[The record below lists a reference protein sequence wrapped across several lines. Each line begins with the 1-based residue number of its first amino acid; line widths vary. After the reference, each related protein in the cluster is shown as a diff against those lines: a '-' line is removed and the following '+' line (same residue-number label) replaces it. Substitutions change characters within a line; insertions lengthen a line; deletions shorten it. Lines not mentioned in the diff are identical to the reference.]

1 MIADVFITRPRF
13 ALVISLVL
21 TIAGVLSFLS
31 LPVEQ
36 FPNITP
42 PSVAVTAVYPGANA
56 ETIESAVAQ
65 QIESAVNGVE
75 DMLYMSSS
83 SADDGTYSLTV
94 TFRVGTNPSIAAVNV
109 QNRIKQIESKLPEAV
124 LSQGVTV
131 EQRMSSMLQ
140 ALSLTSTDGSYDTT
154 FLTNYLLINIKD
166 ELNRVKG
173 VGSIN
178 VFSRYDYSMRI
189 WLSNDKLKSLEL
201 SVADVVS
208 AIQSQN
214 VQAAAGRIGAM
225 PTKEDQLFQIPLTA
239 QGRLTD
245 VSEFENIVIRAN
257 KDGSY
262 LLLKD
267 IARVELGPQ
276 SEEVDS
282 SFGLY
287 PATNFAIF
295 QAPGSNAIE
304 VATGVLNKIK
314 ELEKRM
320 PEKMRLEVLFDNAAF
335 VQKSMNEVKRTLIE
349 GFILVIVVIF
359 LFLGSFKM
367 TLIPLVAIPVSLIGA
382 FAGMGALGVTLNSV
396 SLLALV
402 LAIGVVVDDAIIVVE
417 DVEAIMREHPDLP
430 PDKAVKMSM
439 DRITNPI
446 IATTFVLLAV
456 FIPVAFLP
464 GITGLLYRQFAIA
477 ISFAIVIS
485 AVNALTL
492 SPALAVMLIRPVDSK
507 EKAKG
512 AHLFQ
517 FIHLVVAAFS
527 GFVEKL
533 RQIFVRIVNFLVP
546 LYLWVVPA
554 LAVVA
559 FSAFWLFS
567 HTPTGFLPSEDQGA
581 FMAEVQLPSG
591 ASLNRTKAV
600 VQNVIEKA
608 RTIDGV
614 HDVMSVMGYGM
625 LAGGKSSNSAF
636 LVVNLKDYAER
647 KTPATLV
654 NGVIRTFAGVM
665 SSVREAIVM
674 PFNVPALMG
683 VSSTDG
689 FEYML
694 QSTQGS
700 SPDQMMQVAQQLILE
715 ARKHPA
721 LANVITFYRVDS
733 PRLQVILDRKKSYAL
748 SVPVSDIFNTMQLI
762 LGGFYVNDFN
772 MYGRTWQVIAQG
784 DINDRSSVED
794 VYKMNIKSR
803 SGAMVPL
810 RSLLHI
816 DRTIGPSNI
825 QRYNNYRS
833 IKITG
838 SPAPGYSSGDALKA
852 MAEISAR
859 VLPSGY
865 KYEWTGTAVQ
875 EQEASGQTFL
885 VFFMAFLFGYLF
897 LVALYESWTLPLSI
911 MLSMVVAFTGAILFI
926 YIQSKNTV
934 YPVFN
939 DLYGQIGLIVL
950 IGLAAKN
957 AILLV
962 EFAKEQ
968 HEHFGES
975 IPDAARKA
983 AALRFRA
990 IMMTAISSLMGF
1002 LPLITATGPGALA
1015 RRAIGSAIFGG
1026 MAFSAFIAI
1035 FFVPLLYILFQ
1046 TMAEKTMK
1054 KIK

>member
-1 MIADVFITRPRF
+1 M
-13 ALVISLVL
+13 
-21 TIAGVLSFLS
+21 
-31 LPVEQ
+31 
-36 FPNITP
+36 
-42 PSVAVTAVYPGANA
+42 
-56 ETIESAVAQ
+56 
-65 QIESAVNGVE
+65 
-75 DMLYMSSS
+75 
-83 SADDGTYSLTV
+83 
-94 TFRVGTNPSIAAVNV
+94 
-109 QNRIKQIESKLPEAV
+109 
-124 LSQGVTV
+124 
-131 EQRMSSMLQ
+131 
-140 ALSLTSTDGSYDTT
+140 
-154 FLTNYLLINIKD
+154 
-166 ELNRVKG
+166 
-173 VGSIN
+173 
-178 VFSRYDYSMRI
+178 
-189 WLSNDKLKSLEL
+189 
-201 SVADVVS
+201 
-208 AIQSQN
+208 
-214 VQAAAGRIGAM
+214 
-225 PTKEDQLFQIPLTA
+225 
-239 QGRLTD
+239 
-245 VSEFENIVIRAN
+245 
-257 KDGSY
+257 
-262 LLLKD
+262 
-267 IARVELGPQ
+267 
-276 SEEVDS
+276 
-282 SFGLY
+282 
-287 PATNFAIF
+287 
-295 QAPGSNAIE
+295 
-304 VATGVLNKIK
+304 
-314 ELEKRM
+314 
-320 PEKMRLEVLFDNAAF
+320 
-335 VQKSMNEVKRTLIE
+335 
-349 GFILVIVVIF
+349 
-359 LFLGSFKM
+359 
-367 TLIPLVAIPVSLIGA
+367 
-382 FAGMGALGVTLNSV
+382 
-396 SLLALV
+396 
-402 LAIGVVVDDAIIVVE
+402 
-417 DVEAIMREHPDLP
+417 
-430 PDKAVKMSM
+430 
-439 DRITNPI
+439 
-446 IATTFVLLAV
+446 
-456 FIPVAFLP
+456 
-464 GITGLLYRQFAIA
+464 
-477 ISFAIVIS
+477 
-485 AVNALTL
+485 
-492 SPALAVMLIRPVDSK
+492 
-507 EKAKG
+507 
-512 AHLFQ
+512 
-517 FIHLVVAAFS
+517 
-527 GFVEKL
+527 
-533 RQIFVRIVNFLVP
+533 
-546 LYLWVVPA
+546 
-554 LAVVA
+554 
-559 FSAFWLFS
+559 
-567 HTPTGFLPSEDQGA
+567 
-581 FMAEVQLPSG
+581 
-591 ASLNRTKAV
+591 
-600 VQNVIEKA
+600 
-608 RTIDGV
+608 
-614 HDVMSVMGYGM
+614 
-625 LAGGKSSNSAF
+625 
-636 LVVNLKDYAER
+636 
-647 KTPATLV
+647 
-654 NGVIRTFAGVM
+654 
-665 SSVREAIVM
+665 
-674 PFNVPALMG
+674 
-683 VSSTDG
+683 
-689 FEYML
+689 
-694 QSTQGS
+694 
-700 SPDQMMQVAQQLILE
+700 
-715 ARKHPA
+715 
-721 LANVITFYRVDS
+721 ANVITFYRVDS